1 MRAWVRG
8 TRSRA
13 WVRGTRS
20 RVARRVPRTRRGRPA
35 RPRGG
40 ARLGEFEAANSPS
53 FDSTYGRLGG
63 AAHIKR
69 SGCARAAA
77 VRCGRA
83 YAHPGAGRSEAGGL
97 RRRCADTGERI
108 AGQGLSARSG
118 GGAATQLIAAAATL
132 EAATTA
138 ATLEGATAQ
147 LASVSTSA
155 SEPALGA
162 TAAGTS
168 ARGVRRHSLAG
179 ARRWC
184 LLAVR
189 GLGPLPT
196 YLPSVER
203 QCGGGR

>member
-1 MRAWVRG
+1 M
-8 TRSRA
+8 RA

-40 ARLGEFEAANSPS
+40 S
-53 FDSTYGRLGG
+53 FGRIRSRGLSQLHSSYGRLGG
-63 AAHIKR
+63 APHIKR

-118 GGAATQLIAAAATL
+118 GGAATQLIADAATL

-179 ARRWC
+179 ARRRC

-189 GLGPLPT
+189 GRGPLPT

-203 QCGGGR
+203 QRGGGR